1 MIETILNL
9 YEMEYFRFILTLL
22 LSFLTGLEM
31 REYGKTLGNAYFIGT
46 VRTYTLIGMVGYI
59 FYILDPSWRL
69 YMAGLGV
76 LALLFGLFYYHKLQ
90 EKQKGI
96 ISLLTA
102 LLVYAYAPII
112 MTQPLWFTA
121 FIFVSIIFVVN
132 AKTQMH
138 TLLESVDN
146 TEIITFSKLVLLS
159 VVIWPLLPTTP
170 ISSIIPMSL
179 SKVWMAVVVVSGI
192 SYIGYLLQRYFFKEK
207 GFLVSGILGGIYSST
222 ATTVVLSRQSK
233 TIEETHEYTFV
244 AAFMLATGMMHARL
258 LVIIGFLNF
267 TLFQVILLP
276 LGMLGGISLL
286 GGYILARIES
296 DAIPKNKHAKQL
308 NVNPLELGVALV
320 FAVMFVLMSVATHY
334 FVAYYGISGLNIMAF
349 ISGFTDI
356 DPFIL
361 SLINTNYS
369 ISQNT
374 IISAILIA
382 VGSNNLFKGIIALA
396 LGSRRV
402 GWISMGTLG
411 SLSILTFFIALIIG

>member
-9 YEMEYFRFILTLL
+9 YEMDYFRFILTLL

-31 REYGKTLGNAYFIGT
+31 REYKNTLENAYFIGT
-46 VRTYTLIGMVGYI
+46 VRTYTLIGMLGYI
-59 FYILDPSWRL
+59 LYILDPSWRL
-69 YMAGLGV
+69 YMAGLGI
-76 LALLFGLFYYHKLQ
+76 LALLFGLFYYRKLH

-102 LLVYAYAPII
+102 LLVYTYAPII

-121 FIFVSIIFVVN
+121 LIFVSIIFIVN
-132 AKTQMH
+132 AKTQVQ

-146 TEIITFSKLVLLS
+146 TEIITFSKLLLLS

-170 ISSIIPMSL
+170 VSSMIPISF
-179 SKVWMAVVVVSGI
+179 SKIWMAVVVVSGI
-192 SYIGYLLQRYFFKEK
+192 SYVGYLLQRYFFKEK

-222 ATTVVLSRQSK
+222 VTTVVLSRQSK
-233 TIEETHEYTFV
+233 TIEMHEYTFV
-244 AAFMLATGMMHARL
+244 TAIILATGMMHVRL

-267 TLFQVILLP
+267 TFFQVILLP
-276 LGMLGGISLL
+276 LGTLGAITLV
-286 GGYILARIES
+286 GGYLLSRIKRNGTLQ
-296 DAIPKNKHAKQL
+296 DDHPKQL

-320 FAVMFVLMSVATHY
+320 FALMFVLMSVATHY
-334 FVAYYGISGLNIMAF
+334 FVAHYGTSGLNIMAF

-369 ISQNT
+369 ISQNA

-382 VGSNNLFKGIIALA
+382 VGSNNVLKGLIALA
-396 LGSRRV
+396 LGSRLV
-402 GWISMGTLG
+402 GWMSFGALG
-411 SLSILTFFIALIIG
+411 SLSVLTFFLAFIIG